1 MLDIAKNNDMLKK
14 NLFSFLLVI
23 FIFSLDRAS
32 KYLILEKSRAFEVLN
47 INVNSFLNFNLVWN
61 EGIAFGLLSFND
73 NFYYNSI
80 TSLIIL
86 ITVLIIWFAYKS
98 NGLEKISFLMIVGGS
113 LGNIFDRL
121 YYSSVIDFIDL
132 NYNNF
137 HWFIFNV
144 ADIFI
149 TLGVVVLIIL
159 EIFKL
164 KKNEKI
170 N

>member
-1 MLDIAKNNDMLKK
+1 MLKK
-14 NLFSFLLVI
+14 NLFSFLLVVSI
-23 FIFSLDRAS
+23 FTLDRVS
-32 KYLILEKSRAFEVLN
+32 KYIILEKSKALEVLN

-61 EGIAFGLLSFND
+61 NGIAFGLLSFNE
-73 NFYYNSI
+73 NFYYHSI
-80 TSLIIL
+80 TFLIIL
-86 ITVLIIWFAYKS
+86 ITVLIVWFAYKS
-98 NGLEKISFLMIVGGS
+98 NGLEKISFLMITGGS

-149 TLGVVVLIIL
+149 TLGVVVLITL
-159 EIFKL
+159 EFFKL